1 MSYNEIINISN
12 ISKTYKCFDNKID
25 IIKNLLFKTNNYTE
39 YTALKNIS
47 LSINKG
53 QSIGIIGSNGAG
65 KSTLLQLIS
74 GISKPTSGNVTVRG
88 KMTSLLELGAGF
100 NPEFT
105 GKENIIISAMIYGL
119 TREEATRKLD
129 EIITFADI
137 GDYINMPTKTYSTGM
152 YVRLAFSVAIHV
164 ESEILI
170 IDEALSVGDAKFSYK
185 CMNYIRQFRERGT
198 LILVSHDIN
207 AICNFCDICLWIDRG
222 EKKMLGSPKE
232 VTTSYINSVLKDN
245 SGSDQELSIEKTD
258 ESVFSDEVVDVVHFD
273 IKKENENIHV
283 SMKLKTKKD
292 LSNLLIGFIIKDKYG
307 QVVAGETFYVGSDTL
322 DFNNIIVGKVSF
334 KIPKLNN
341 GKYFF
346 SYSVADGTEENHEQH
361 YWKHDAFIFDI
372 HSNENRYGIIKL
384 ENIDSTF
391 TND

>member
-1 MSYNEIINISN
+1 MSCNEIININN

-25 IIKNLLFKTNNYTE
+25 IIKNLLFNTNNYTE
-39 YTALKNIS
+39 YSAIKNIS

-74 GISKPTSGNVTVRG
+74 GISKPTTGNVIVKG

-119 TREEATRKLD
+119 TKEEAKQKLN

-164 ESEILI
+164 DSEILI

-185 CMNYIRQFRERGT
+185 CMNHIRKFREKGT
-198 LILVSHDIN
+198 LVLVSHDIN

-222 EKKMLGSPKE
+222 EKKMLGNPKE

-245 SGSDQELSIEKTD
+245 SNNNDEISIEKTD
-258 ESVFSDEVVDVVHFD
+258 ENIFSDNIIDIKNFD
-273 IKKENENIHV
+273 INQEKNNINI
-283 SMKLKTKKD
+283 SMQLKIKKD

-307 QVVAGETFYVGSDTL
+307 QVVSGETFSVESENV
-322 DFNNIIVGKVSF
+322 DFNKVILGQISF
-334 KIPKLNN
+334 KLPKLNN

-346 SYSVADGTEENHEQH
+346 SYSIADGTEENHEQH
-361 YWKHDAFIFDI
+361 YWRHDAFIFDI

-384 ENIDSTF
+384 ENIDYTF
-391 TND
+391 ENE

>member
-1 MSYNEIINISN
+1 MSCNEIININN

-25 IIKNLLFKTNNYTE
+25 IIKNLLFKANNYTE
-39 YTALKNIS
+39 YTAIKNIS

-74 GISKPTSGNVTVRG
+74 GISKPTTGKVIVKG

-119 TREEATRKLD
+119 TKEEAKQKLD
-129 EIITFADI
+129 EIISFADI

-164 ESEILI
+164 DSEILI

-185 CMNYIRQFRERGT
+185 CMNHIRKFREKGT
-198 LILVSHDIN
+198 IVLVSHDIN
-207 AICNFCDICLWIDRG
+207 AICNFCDICLWIDQG
-222 EKKMLGSPKE
+222 EKKMLGSPKD

-245 SGSDQELSIEKTD
+245 SNNNDEISIEKTD
-258 ESVFSDEVVDVVHFD
+258 ENIFSDNIIDIKNFD
-273 IKKENENIHV
+273 INQEKNNINI
-283 SMKLKTKKD
+283 SIQLKIKKD
-292 LSNLLIGFIIKDKYG
+292 LPNLLIGFIIKDKYG
-307 QVVAGETFYVGSDTL
+307 QVVSGETFSVESESI
-322 DFNNIIVGKVSF
+322 DFNKVILGQISF
-334 KIPKLNN
+334 KLPKLNN

-346 SYSVADGTEENHEQH
+346 SYSIADGTEENHEQH
-361 YWKHDAFIFDI
+361 YWRHDAFIFDI

-384 ENIDSTF
+384 EDVDYTF
-391 TND
+391 ENE

>member
-1 MSYNEIINISN
+1 MSCNEIININN

-25 IIKNLLFKTNNYTE
+25 IIKNLLFKANNYTE
-39 YTALKNIS
+39 YTAIKNIS

-74 GISKPTSGNVTVRG
+74 GISKPTTGNVIVKG

-119 TREEATRKLD
+119 TKEEAKQKLN
-129 EIITFADI
+129 EIISFADI

-164 ESEILI
+164 DSEILI

-185 CMNYIRQFRERGT
+185 CMNHIRKFREKGT
-198 LILVSHDIN
+198 IVLVSHDIN
-207 AICNFCDICLWIDRG
+207 AICNFCDICLWIDQG
-222 EKKMLGSPKE
+222 EKKMLGSPKD

-245 SGSDQELSIEKTD
+245 SNNNDEISIEKTD
-258 ESVFSDEVVDVVHFD
+258 ENIFSDNTIDIKNFD
-273 IKKENENIHV
+273 INQEKNNINI
-283 SMKLKTKKD
+283 SIQLKIKKD

-307 QVVAGETFYVGSDTL
+307 QVVSGETFSVESESI
-322 DFNNIIVGKVSF
+322 DFNKVILGQISF
-334 KIPKLNN
+334 KLPKLNN

-346 SYSVADGTEENHEQH
+346 SYSIADGTEENHEQH
-361 YWKHDAFIFDI
+361 YWRHDAFIFDI

-384 ENIDSTF
+384 EDVDYTF
-391 TND
+391 ENE

>member
-1 MSYNEIINISN
+1 MSCNEIININN
-12 ISKTYKCFDNKID
+12 ISKTYKCFNNKID
-25 IIKNLLFKTNNYTE
+25 IIKNLLFNASNYTE
-39 YTALKNIS
+39 YAAIKNIS

-74 GISKPTSGNVTVRG
+74 GISKPTTGSVIVKG

-119 TREEATRKLD
+119 TKEEAKQKLN

-164 ESEILI
+164 DSEILI

-185 CMNYIRQFRERGT
+185 CMNHIRKFREKGT
-198 LILVSHDIN
+198 IVLVSHDIN
-207 AICNFCDICLWIDRG
+207 AICNFCDTCLWIDRG
-222 EKKMLGSPKE
+222 EKKMLGNPKE
-232 VTTSYINSVLKDN
+232 VTTSYINSILKDN
-245 SGSDQELSIEKTD
+245 SNNNDEISIEKTD
-258 ESVFSDEVVDVVHFD
+258 ENIFSDNIIDIKNFD
-273 IKKENENIHV
+273 INQEKNNINI
-283 SMKLKTKKD
+283 SMQLEIKKD

-307 QVVAGETFYVGSDTL
+307 QIVSGETFSVKSESI
-322 DFNNIIVGKVSF
+322 DFNKVILGQISF
-334 KIPKLNN
+334 KLPKLNN

-346 SYSVADGTEENHEQH
+346 SYSIADGTEENHEQH
-361 YWKHDAFIFDI
+361 YWRHDAFVFDI

-384 ENIDSTF
+384 ENIDYTF
-391 TND
+391 ENE

>member
-1 MSYNEIINISN
+1 MLCNKIININ
-12 ISKTYKCFDNKID
+12 NVSKTYKCFDNKID
-25 IIKNLLFKTNNYTE
+25 IIKNLLFKSNNYTE
-39 YTALKNIS
+39 YTALKNIN

-74 GISKPTSGNVTVRG
+74 GISKPTTGNVKVRG

-119 TREEATRKLD
+119 SKEEAKTKLD
-129 EIITFADI
+129 EIIAFADI

-152 YVRLAFSVAIHV
+152 FVRLAFSVAIHV
-164 ESEILI
+164 DSEILI

-185 CMNYIRQFRERGT
+185 CMNYIRKFREKGT
-198 LILVSHDIN
+198 LILVSHDLN
-207 AICNFCDICLWIDRG
+207 AICNFCDICLWIDGG
-222 EKKMLGSPKE
+222 EQKLLGSPKD

-245 SGSDQELSIEKTD
+245 SSNNDEISIEKTD
-258 ESVFSDEVVDVVHFD
+258 ESIFSDDIVDIQYFD
-273 IKKENENIHV
+273 INQEKNNINV
-283 SMKLKTKKD
+283 SMQLKTKKD
-292 LSNLLIGFIIKDKYG
+292 LANLLIGFIIKDKYG
-307 QVVAGETFYVGSDTL
+307 QVISGETFLVESESI
-322 DFNNIIVGKVSF
+322 DFEKVILGRISF

-346 SYSVADGTEENHEQH
+346 SYSIADGTEENHEQH
-361 YWKHDAFIFDI
+361 YWRHDAFIFDI

-384 ENIDSTF
+384 ENMDYAF
-391 TND
+391 ENE